1 MFVTA
6 CCVAVVANVARYAR
20 LVSEF
25 ECNLVKRFVQV
36 EPISQLAI
44 ELYISTLQ
52 TSGNELLVVIAEDNL
67 QKTNFLFQALADGLN
82 LATAYSIKGM

>member
-1 MFVTA
+1 MNSSISNVCYCVL
-6 CCVAVVANVARYAR
+6 CCCGRQ
-20 LVSEF
+20 EF